1 MIWRLFLLCLLIRC
15 GVAPGTAQS
24 SSYYLDVAG
33 GPAYS
38 FATGTR
44 IVDTYDFTLRD
55 STLEDG
61 GGVGY
66 QIGAFLG
73 MGRPFG
79 ARFRMGLFLERRLIN
94 EGIEVGGYND
104 DP

>member
-1 MIWRLFLLCLLIRC
+1 MRREALYLFLLFTQ
-15 GVAPGTAQS
+15 VQWSAAQS

-38 FATGTR
+38 FATRTR

-61 GGVGY
+61 VAWATRSGPFSAWAVRSARGSARGFFWSGG
-66 QIGAFLG
+66 
-73 MGRPFG
+73 
-79 ARFRMGLFLERRLIN
+79 
-94 EGIEVGGYND
+94 
-104 DP
+104 

>member
-1 MIWRLFLLCLLIRC
+1 MRREALYLFLLFTQ
-15 GVAPGTAQS
+15 VQWSAAQS

-66 QIGAFLG
+66 QIGAFSRHG
-73 MGRPFG
+73 PSVRRAVPHG
-79 ARFRMGLFLERRLIN
+79 AFSGAAVDQRGDRGERLQR
-94 EGIEVGGYND
+94 
-104 DP
+104 